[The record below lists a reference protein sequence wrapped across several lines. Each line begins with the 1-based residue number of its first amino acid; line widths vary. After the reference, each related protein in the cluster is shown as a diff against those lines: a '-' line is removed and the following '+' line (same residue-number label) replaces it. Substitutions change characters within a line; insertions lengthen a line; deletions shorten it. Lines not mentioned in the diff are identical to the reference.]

1 VTLPF
6 DLFTSNLVYII
17 TRQVG
22 NLPTNFGVSMTFRS
36 RLIGQHLPDASFDL
50 ATLTFDLGDHGTKHL
65 SLMRVFVL
73 RLCTKLEVRRPSLSE
88 DIGHLLCQHK
98 SAWWPWP
105 LTFWPLNRFTE
116 YSCDGLPLPILG
128 FLGLSVVELSRG
140 TGQTLDRRP
149 DRQRRSIY
157 NAPPLLGQGHNN
169 ITIKIRKYLK

>member
-1 VTLPF
+1 MHQP
-6 DLFTSNLVYII
+6 
-17 TRQVG
+17 
-22 NLPTNFGVSMTFRS
+22 PTKFEVHFHFKHYTAGW
-36 RLIGQHLPDASFDL
+36 PCP
-50 ATLTFDLGDHGTKHL
+50 LTFLPRTWCTLLHVRWATFPPIL
-65 SLMRVFVL
+65 VFLWRFVL
-73 RLCTKLEVRRPSLSE
+73 DLSANTCQTR
-88 DIGHLLCQHK
+88 HLTLR
-98 SAWWPWP
+98 PWP